1 MDKAVDYV
9 KKSQDSSGRFQY
21 LLSGHG
27 GHSIRGSLTGTGV
40 LCLQIW
46 KNAKSKEAEHG
57 LEYIIANRLEEDW
70 DKVDIY
76 EWYYHAQ
83 ACFQST
89 GVMSSRYWRA
99 WNKSFQRVVVGAQKE
114 DGHWS
119 YGLHFHG
126 DTDIY
131 CTTLS
136 ILMLEVYYRF
146 APMGK
151 V

>member
-1 MDKAVDYV
+1 MHTERCILHHQP
-9 KKSQDSSGRFQY
+9 KKNQK
-21 LLSGHG
+21 LMIL
-27 GHSIRGSLTGTGV
+27 V
-40 LCLQIW
+40 L
-46 KNAKSKEAEHG
+46 
-57 LEYIIANRLEEDW
+57 LEEMVVVEKVEEEKVEVETEV